1 MLQASPGTREYE
13 LICVVVNFG
22 LGSRVLSMAKKNG
35 ITGGTIAL
43 GRGTVSSR
51 IAEFWGS
58 LMFAKKSCLWSPLGT
73 WAAMP

>member
-43 GRGTVSSR
+43 GRER
-51 IAEFWGS
+51 
-58 LMFAKKSCLWSPLGT
+58 
-73 WAAMP
+73 